1 LESVCPDVS
10 YSFRKLDLVAG
21 IKCKDFRMLKE
32 NDNLQGAF
40 LSGEA

>member
-10 YSFRKLDLVAG
+10 SFRKLDLVAG
-21 IKCKDFRMLKE
+21 RKCKDFRMLKQ
-32 NDNLQGAF
+32 NNNLQEAF